1 MELRQLKYFIAVS
14 DSGSFS
20 KAAEQA
26 HVVQSALSQQIAALE
41 AELDVQLLVRSPRGI
56 TLTAAGQLFYQQ
68 AHNLLRQVEHVKA
81 QVREGEGR
89 PGGPVSIGLPNT
101 TAAQLS
107 LPLLEACLKQYPG
120 IALHI
125 MEGMSRQL
133 HRAVTNA
140 SVDMVIQFS
149 GQPVHGLKVER
160 LATEELFLISSAQ
173 GRAQSG
179 GVNEVSEIALAEL
192 RNMPLLLPERG
203 NGLRDLLDKALLEKG
218 LKITPLAELGS
229 AARLAEAAVKGV
241 GATLLPWGSF
251 HQAHADGKLRV
262 QRIRELPIQ
271 RDLLLCVS
279 SSMALTDAASAVR
292 SLVRNVVQD
301 VIRTGIWQ
309 APDAAD
315 GRPLAATRT
324 GQ

>member
-1 MELRQLKYFIAVS
+1 MELRQLKYFIAIS

-41 AELDVQLLVRSPRGI
+41 AELEVQLLVRSPRGI

-68 AHNLLRQVEHVKA
+68 AQHLLRQVEHVKA

-107 LPLLEACLKQYPG
+107 LPLLEACLKRYPG
-120 IALHI
+120 VALHI

-149 GQPVHGLKVER
+149 GQPVHGLKTEK
-160 LATEELFLISSAQ
+160 LATEELFLISSAPGQ
-173 GRAQSG
+173 AQAAAARDVG
-179 GVNEVSEIALAEL
+179 EVSLDQL
-192 RNMPLLLPERG
+192 RHMPLLLPERG
-203 NGLRDLLDKALLEKG
+203 NGLRDLLDKALLDRGVEV
-218 LKITPLAELGS
+218 TPLAELGS
-229 AARLAEAAVKGV
+229 AARLAEAAIQGV

-251 HQAHADGKLRV
+251 HQAHADGRLRV
-262 QRIRELPIQ
+262 QRIRGLPIR

-279 SSMALTDAASAVR
+279 SSMPLTDAASVVHE
-292 SLVRNVVQD
+292 LVRTVVQD

-309 APDAAD
+309 APDPAIA
-315 GRPLAATRT
+315 RSAPAEHA